1 MDRNALVE
9 QLSRLDVCVPEDASI
24 TQAPSTV
31 WGLKAELDTLIG
43 QLREPAEPD
52 PFANE
57 SGLRRAQEL
66 VLAIGVEPKTC
77 RDRLESGQIGPYEL
91 LESLGQGGM
100 GVVYKAMHSSLER
113 IVALKILPPDR
124 LNPQAIS
131 RFQREMKA
139 VGKLDHPNIVRATDA
154 GEVDGKHF
162 LVMEYVDGVDLSK
175 LLRSVGPL
183 AAADACELVRQA
195 AIGLQHAHQRGLVHR
210 DIKPSNIMLAW
221 SEEHAPAVKIL
232 DLALALLSEQSA
244 PIHGDLTTTG
254 QLFGSLEYMS
264 PEQSMD
270 THHVDIR
277 SDIEF
282 IDIGDSGLEHLKSLK
297 MLAHFHVRVAPRIT
311 AEGIQK
317 FAAVR
322 PGCRITWDGGVIEPR
337 PIDPDRRAAEY
348 VLSIGGHI
356 RFNEIEQ
363 SIGAVD
369 DLPQGDFEP
378 SSVNLESNPNVSDVG
393 LASFN
398 DCRNL
403 KSINLCDTKSAMR
416 AWSISPITRNS
427 FTFS

>member
-1 MDRNALVE
+1 MNPRPAHDMDRNALVE
-9 QLSRLDVCVPEDASI
+9 QLSRLDVCDPGDASI

-52 PFANE
+52 PFSNE

-66 VLAIGVEPKTC
+66 VLAIGVEPKTR

-91 LESLGQGGM
+91 LEKLGEGGM
-100 GVVYKAMHSSLER
+100 GVVYKAMHSSLNK

-124 LNPQAIS
+124 HNPQAIS

-175 LLRSVGPL
+175 LLRCAGPL

-195 AIGLQHAHQRGLVHR
+195 AVGLQHAHQRGLVHR

-232 DLALALLSEQSA
+232 DLGLALLSEQPV

-277 SDIEF
+277 SDIYSLGATLYKLICGNAPFSGERF
-282 IDIGDSGLEHLKSLK
+282 NTPGKFVVALATETPPSLGERRSDLPIGLIAIVDR
-297 MLAHFHVRVAPRIT
+297 MLARMPAERPATPAEVAQALAPFASGADVLELVRR
-311 AEGIQK
+311 
-317 FAAVR
+317 VR
-322 PGCRITWDGGVIEPR
+322 ARVRQVKGVELQP
-337 PIDPDRRAAEY
+337 E
-348 VLSIGGHI
+348 VLLYGKKW
-356 RFNEIEQ
+356 EE
-363 SIGAVD
+363 V
-369 DLPQGDFEP
+369 L
-378 SSVNLESNPNVSDVG
+378 
-393 LASFN
+393 
-398 DCRNL
+398 
-403 KSINLCDTKSAMR
+403 
-416 AWSISPITRNS
+416 
-427 FTFS
+427 